1 MYKNLQASLGHLTNQ
16 ELFDTSLYSKTTF
29 YAWLKGPEDRK
40 QREVTFI
47 AEAVAV
53 NAIQVILTYPHF
65 GGEKGQAYMIYHRL
79 GYIPRH
85 VYQDLKQA
93 VSLIVFQ
100 QAYALN
106 LLPHPSVY
114 QHERPNGINE
124 IWAEDFTTVGV
135 LGFTYPVALVEDV
148 YSTKYL
154 GVSVQLKENS
164 QLVAEPVEMAVTENN
179 NKGPENFILSDHG
192 SQYVSDA
199 HGQLLARHEIVQKL
213 IPACKPQYN
222 GSIECG
228 IRDFKSVFYNV
239 LSQNDFKEFAAN
251 DMNPTDKKKKLLET
265 VIITVDKS
273 KHILNAVIPRPALGG
288 VTPQDVHLGI
298 AEEKKKL
305 NADYLKNEQ
314 MKEKVAGW
322 SKSVYDLVK
331 DVLKQNNFSNKELLI
346 KHCFFRPRPLRR
358 ISKLP
363 IEVWTN

>member
-1 MYKNLQASLGHLTNQ
+1 LQASLGHLTNR
-16 ELFDTSLYSKTTF
+16 ELFDASLYSKTTF
-29 YAWLKGPEDRK
+29 YEWLKGPQERK
-40 QREVTFI
+40 PREVTFI

-53 NAIQVILTYPHF
+53 NAIQVILTYPHL

-93 VSLIVFQ
+93 VSRVVFQ

-114 QHERPNGINE
+114 HHERPNGVNE
-124 IWAEDFTTVGV
+124 IWAEDFTKVSV
-135 LGFTYPVALVEDV
+135 MGFTYPVALVEDV

-164 QLVAEPVEMAVTENN
+164 QLVAEPVEMAVKENN
-179 NKGPENFILSDHG
+179 NKGPLNLMLSDHG

-199 HGQLLARHEIVQKL
+199 HGKLLSKYDIVHKL

-228 IRDFKSVFYNV
+228 NRDFKSVFYNV
-239 LSQNDFKEFAAN
+239 LAQNDLTEFAAN
-251 DMNPTDKKKKLLET
+251 DMNPTDKKKKILEVVT
-265 VIITVDKS
+265 ITVDKS
-273 KHILNAVIPRPALGG
+273 KDILNAVIPRPALGG

-305 NADYLKNEQ
+305 NANYLKNEQ

-331 DVLKQNNFSNKELLI
+331 EVLKQNNFSNKELLI
-346 KHCFFRPRPLRR
+346 KYSFFRPRPLRR